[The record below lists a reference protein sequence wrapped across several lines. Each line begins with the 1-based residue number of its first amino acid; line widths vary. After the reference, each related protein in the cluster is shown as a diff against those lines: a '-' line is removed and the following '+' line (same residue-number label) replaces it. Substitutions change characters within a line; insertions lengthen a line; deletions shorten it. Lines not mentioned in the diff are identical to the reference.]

1 MAVRSLK
8 ADEGLPK
15 EEKLTALIA
24 KNARTLISIRNVKK
38 TFVSANGTR
47 VEALQTLSLEIPERQ
62 FISLLGPSGCGKSTL
77 LRIVAGLEQAT
88 NGFVQIAGADV
99 TEPNA
104 GVGMVFQ
111 RAVLF
116 PWWTVIQNV
125 MLATHVLS
133 LDQNLMR
140 QRAHELIKLMGL
152 EGFESSYPRELS
164 GGMQQRAAIARALLH
179 DPDVLLMDEPF
190 GALDAM
196 TRERMDVELQSLWEA
211 RRKTVIFVTHSISEA
226 VFLADRVVVFSQ
238 RPATIA
244 GIVEVD
250 LPRPRTIDMLDSAEL
265 GQYAQACRHLLGSGS
280 SSL

>member
-1 MAVRSLK
+1 
-8 ADEGLPK
+8 
-15 EEKLTALIA
+15 
-24 KNARTLISIRNVKK
+24 
-38 TFVSANGTR
+38 
-47 VEALQTLSLEIPERQ
+47 
-62 FISLLGPSGCGKSTL
+62 
-77 LRIVAGLEQAT
+77 
-88 NGFVQIAGADV
+88 
-99 TEPNA
+99 
-104 GVGMVFQ
+104 
-111 RAVLF
+111 
-116 PWWTVIQNV
+116 
-125 MLATHVLS
+125 
-133 LDQNLMR
+133 
-140 QRAHELIKLMGL
+140 MGL